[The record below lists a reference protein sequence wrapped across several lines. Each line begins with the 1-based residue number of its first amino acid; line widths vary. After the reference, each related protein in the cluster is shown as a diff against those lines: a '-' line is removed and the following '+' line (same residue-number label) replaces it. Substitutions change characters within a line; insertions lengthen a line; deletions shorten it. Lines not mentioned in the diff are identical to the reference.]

1 MIVLVFRSHDAVP
14 DVITSPTLRGLAQE
28 WVAINA
34 TAEYHRQ
41 VAQMGIPGCSRP
53 GDVLDLIDR
62 STSEVANELLYNL
75 VVHDSY
81 LSSRMVLQAL
91 QPRVLNIACG
101 RVVYS
106 GTLDDH
112 IQSLISDVWEAIATY
127 PEHCTRY
134 VALNLTRRRGFVKE
148 TDDRCIPVA
157 EVYDMVVD
165 PISAAE
171 DAGLELKLI
180 LEAGLSDGAVSADDV
195 DLLLEVYIQGWSASE
210 AAERRDVSAAVIR
223 KRCERTRTR
232 LAKSAAALA

>member
-1 MIVLVFRSHDAVP
+1 MLVFRSHDAVP
-14 DVITSPTLRGLAQE
+14 DAITSPTLRGLAQE
-28 WVAINA
+28 WVAVNA

-41 VAQMGIPGCSRP
+41 VAQMGIPGCTRP

-91 QPRVLNIACG
+91 LPRVLNIACG

-112 IQSLISDVWEAIATY
+112 IQTLISDVWEAIATY

-134 VALNLTRRRGFVKE
+134 VALNLTRRRGFIKE

-157 EVYDMVVD
+157 EVYDLVD
-165 PISAAE
+165 PIPAAD
-171 DAGLELKLI
+171 DAGLELNLI